1 MRKKVL
7 SFIVILCTTICV
19 SIMIYSNK
27 MDNKENSVKDKVQV
41 LNKKQ
46 NMEKKNIV
54 DQEKKQSSKKE
65 DSNKANP
72 ELNSK
77 NTNKSSITMTDSY
90 KKDKMDRIKENMEED
105 KEDFFSQSYAK
116 DEKKSEVNNSKTDN
130 ENENKN
136 VSNSEKD
143 VPVFKVAKSKIK
155 DNLTLLD
162 KEKLLSISSKLSAVD
177 YEKIKKYLEHGSDED
192 VKSTIKLLKERLSYK
207 DYEKV
212 KEIAEKFI
220 NMEAVNE

>member
-19 SIMIYSNK
+19 SIMIYSNRV
-27 MDNKENSVKDKVQV
+27 DNKENSVKDKVQV

-46 NMEKKNIV
+46 NMEKKNIA
-54 DQEKKQSSKKE
+54 DQEKKQSNKKE
-65 DSNKANP
+65 DSNKANQ

-77 NTNKSSITMTDSY
+77 NTNKSSITMTDNY
-90 KKDKMDRIKENMEED
+90 KKDKMDRIKENVEED
-105 KEDFFSQSYAK
+105 KEDFFSQYCDK
-116 DEKKSEVNNSKTDN
+116 DEKKSEVSNSKT
-130 ENENKN
+130 ENKN
-136 VSNSEKD
+136 ASNSEKD
-143 VPVFKVAKSKIK
+143 VTVFKVAKSKIK